1 MNRASNVAIVL
12 MVVLALL
19 GCGYDCLKPKT
30 EEVRSLLEK
39 ELKVGDIPERVEEVL
54 KNAGISYS
62 YDPFQNLYG
71 STIFDSRCGPY
82 QAISVYVHLDSS
94 KKMSKFEVYETFT
107 GP

>member
-1 MNRASNVAIVL
+1 MAIVL
-12 MVVLALL
+12 MVALALL
-19 GCGYDCLKPKT
+19 GCGYDCLKLKT
-30 EEVRSLLEK
+30 EKVRSLLDK
-39 ELKVGDIPERVEEVL
+39 ELKVGDTPERVEEVL

-62 YDPFQNLYG
+62 YDRFQNRYG

-94 KKMSKFEVYETFT
+94 KKMSKFEVYKSYT

>member
-1 MNRASNVAIVL
+1 MAIVL

-39 ELKVGDIPERVEEVL
+39 ELKVGDTPERVEEVL
-54 KNAGISYS
+54 KNAGILYS
-62 YDPFQNLYG
+62 YDRFQNRYQ

-82 QAISVYVHLDSS
+82 QAISVYVYLDSL
-94 KKMSKFEVYETFT
+94 KKMSKFEVRVTFT
-107 GP
+107 AP

>member
-1 MNRASNVAIVL
+1 MVIVF

-39 ELKVGDIPERVEEVL
+39 ELKVGDTPERVEEVL
-54 KNAGISYS
+54 KNAGISYT
-62 YDPFQNLYG
+62 YDRFQNRYG
-71 STIFDSRCGPY
+71 STILDDSRCGPY
-82 QAISVYVHLDSS
+82 QAISVYVYLDSL